1 MFRVYA
7 YGMTASA
14 TLATGQAPEPKAEK
28 SLIIGSLIKTRYH
41 DTSGTKKF
49 SNHTLELNFGVTPWL
64 AVCKII
70 GKYIINTTHNA
81 NMLQHVELSNK
92 EKSLSR
98 SCKYTVLR

>member
-1 MFRVYA
+1 
-7 YGMTASA
+7 MTASA

-49 SNHTLELNFGVTPWL
+49 SNHTLELNFFLKFWRDTL
-64 AVCKII
+64 ASMCKII